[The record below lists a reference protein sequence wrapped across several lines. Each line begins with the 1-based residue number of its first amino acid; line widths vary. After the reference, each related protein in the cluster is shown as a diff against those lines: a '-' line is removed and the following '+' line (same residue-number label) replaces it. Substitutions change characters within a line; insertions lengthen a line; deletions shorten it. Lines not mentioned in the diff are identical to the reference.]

1 MRKAFFAGP
10 LPPPVHGF
18 AVINGHMLAGLQ
30 QSGAQVETFD
40 LAPRSFVAPL
50 LKWFVYLA
58 AVLKPS
64 NAAGRTLYLPISGGI
79 RQLVDL
85 AFAVPAKWLGFS
97 VFVHHH
103 SFAYLNAK
111 PWFSRFAFSILK
123 EATHIVLCPAM
134 GRRLCEQYGIAPA
147 QVRVLSNA
155 AFLEIGIDA
164 VDLVSAP
171 SSRLT
176 LGFLSNI
183 TAEKGIFSFFDA
195 LDGLSAQGIPFKA
208 LIAGPVSPE
217 VKAQFDARLAATAD
231 AQHVGAVYGAAKDQF
246 FGQLDLLLFPTLY
259 ANEAEPVT
267 LWEAMAHGVPVIAL
281 QRGCIQGI
289 VPADAGR
296 VVLDPGAFASAVA
309 EEVSAMSKSPAL
321 LESRRTAARVA
332 FEVARLESRKVL
344 KNLLHEMTGS
354 VVEVTQK

>member
-1 MRKAFFAGP
+1 MRKVFFAGP

-30 QSGAQVETFD
+30 QSGAQVETFN

-50 LKWFVYLA
+50 LTWFVFLA

-64 NAAGRTLYLPISGGI
+64 YAAGRTLYLPISGGI
-79 RQLVDL
+79 RQLIDL
-85 AFAVPAKWLGFS
+85 AFATPAKWLGFS
-97 VFVHHH
+97 VVVHHH
-103 SFAYLNAK
+103 TYAYLDTRT
-111 PWFSRFAFSILK
+111 WLSRLALSVLK
-123 EATHIVLCPAM
+123 DATHIVLCPAM
-134 GRRLCEQYGIAPA
+134 GRKLCEQYGIALG

-155 AFLEIGIDA
+155 AFLDIGIDA
-164 VDLVSAP
+164 ADLISAP
-171 SSRLT
+171 SSCHT

-183 TAEKGIFSFFDA
+183 TAEKGIFTFFDA
-195 LDGLSAQGIPFKA
+195 LDELNAQGIPFKA

-217 VKAQFDARLAATAD
+217 VKAEFDARLAATVD
-231 AQHVGAVYGAAKDQF
+231 TQHLGAVYDAAKDQF
-246 FGQLDLLLFPTLY
+246 FGQLDLLLFPSY

-296 VVLDPGAFASAVA
+296 VVLDHGAFASAVA

-321 LESRRTAARVA
+321 LESRRAAARMA
-332 FEVARLESRKVL
+332 FEVARSESRQVL
-344 KNLLHEMTGS
+344 KNLLHELTGN